1 MRLETVT
8 SFACCP
14 IRAPNVYVR
23 LGDATGTQRVVS
35 DDRLDH
41 IQRVVPPLAEQMT
54 GQPYHG
60 HIEAGLDERGDR
72 EGWITVR
79 FVTQEE
85 HPEIGA
91 SCGLAAPGSDPGSIW
106 IARDNDECFRNGYF
120 RRLFAHEL
128 GHAFGLWHVGDHAS
142 MMSEA
147 GNDTEWFTERERY
160 HAQLAYEVG
169 RGAAYCGWP
178 FGTGCAGGT

>member
-1 MRLETVT
+1 MAT

-14 IRAPNVYVR
+14 IRARTSTSAWETQPELGAWFRTTSSTISGASCRHWPSR
-23 LGDATGTQRVVS
+23 LPASRITAASWRKSRSAAIG
-35 DDRLDH
+35 
-41 IQRVVPPLAEQMT
+41 
-54 GQPYHG
+54 
-60 HIEAGLDERGDR
+60 

-79 FVTQEE
+79 FVTLEE
-85 HPEIGA
+85 NPDIGS
-91 SCGLAAPGSDPGSIW
+91 SCGLATPGSNPGSIW
-106 IARDNDECFRNGYF
+106 IARDNGLCFRNGYF

-128 GHAFGLWHVGDHAS
+128 GHAFGLWHVGVREA

-160 HAQLAYEVG
+160 HAQLAYEAG

-178 FGTGCAGGT
+178 FGPACDGGT